1 MRQSDVGATLHEWL
15 LLAHVPVDECAQREL
30 QECVWNYVDDR
41 KCAGWPVER
50 VIIAMKQI
58 ARDAGLKPS
67 SFIARPEAQITSR
80 DELLVEMVGW
90 CIRRYYGAR

>member
-1 MRQSDVGATLHEWL
+1 MHEDDVGVTLQQWL
-15 LLAHVPVDECAQREL
+15 LLANVPVDERSQREL
-30 QECVWNYVDDR
+30 QAYVWNYVDDR
-41 KCAGWPVER
+41 KRAGWPVER

-67 SFIARPEAQITSR
+67 SFIVRPEAKITSM

-90 CIRRYYGAR
+90 CIRRYYEAQ